1 MTSPLGTP
9 CDFLTKTEWI
19 VITGAPSSGKTS
31 VLMELAARGYH
42 VEHEV
47 ARNYITDL
55 LTKGKKLE
63 DIRGNEGVLQ
73 RDILQLKLGREKI
86 LHPHESIFI
95 DRGVP
100 DSISYYRIAGLDPVE
115 ARRECCH
122 FSYKAVFLFDRLP
135 LVRDGVRSETEEVA
149 DRLDIML
156 EEDYTALGYQPV
168 RVPVL
173 SIKERADFI
182 LRHLGAL

>member
-1 MTSPLGTP
+1 MTQISSPIA
-9 CDFLTKTEWI
+9 FLTKTEWI

-31 VLMELAARGYH
+31 VLMDLAERGYH

-63 DIRGNEGVLQ
+63 DIRGNEGILQ
-73 RDILQLKLGREKI
+73 RDILNLKVGREKI
-86 LHPHESIFI
+86 LHPRDRIFI

-115 ARRECCH
+115 ARHECGH
-122 FSYKAVFLFDRLP
+122 FSYKAVFIFDRLP
-135 LVRDGVRSETEEVA
+135 LVQDGVRSETEAVA
-149 DRLDIML
+149 NQLDKML
-156 EEDYTALGYQPV
+156 EDDYLALGYQPV

-173 SIKERADFI
+173 PISKRADFI
-182 LRHLGAL
+182 LKHLGLL

>member
-1 MTSPLGTP
+1 MTSPLTSP
-9 CDFLTKTEWI
+9 CDFLAKTEWI

-31 VLMELAARGYH
+31 VLMDLAERGYH

-55 LTKGKKLE
+55 LSKGKKLE
-63 DIRGNEGVLQ
+63 DIRSDEGVLQ

-100 DSISYYRIAGLDPVE
+100 DSISYYRIAGLDPIE

-122 FSYKAVFLFDRLP
+122 FSYKAVFVFDRLP
-135 LVRDGVRSETEEVA
+135 IVRDGVRSETEAVA
-149 DRLDIML
+149 DQLDKML
-156 EEDYTALGYQPV
+156 EEDYTALGYAPI

-182 LRHLGAL
+182 LRRLGLM

>member
-1 MTSPLGTP
+1 MTPHP
-9 CDFLTKTEWI
+9 PARDFLTKTEWI

-31 VLMELAARGYH
+31 VLMELAERGYH

-55 LTKGKKLE
+55 LKQGKKLE
-63 DIRGNEGVLQ
+63 DIRSNEGLLQ
-73 RDILQLKLGREKI
+73 RDILTLKLGREKI
-86 LHPHESIFI
+86 LHPHDRIFI

-100 DSISYYRIAGLDPVE
+100 DSISYYRIAGLDPVD

-122 FSYKAVFLFDRLP
+122 FSYKAVFIFDRLP
-135 LVRDGVRSETEEVA
+135 LVYDGVRSENEAVA
-149 DRLDIML
+149 EQLDKML
-156 EEDYTALGYQPV
+156 EEDYKALGYQPV

-173 SIKERADFI
+173 PIAERADFI
-182 LRHLGAL
+182 LRHLGLI